1 LDKIYGNDTA
11 TVCEVQNQ
19 IFLFNE
25 TVNFMKFNQVTIKDI
40 ARELGI
46 SPSTVSRALK
56 DHPDISVATKKAVNE
71 LADKLNYQPNIVALN
86 LRQKK
91 TNTIGVIIPEI
102 VHFFFSTVISGI
114 EDVAYTA
121 GYNVILAQSNESY
134 QREITDMKALFNS
147 RVDGMLL
154 SISRETTN
162 FDHIESIIS
171 KGVPIVFYD
180 RMYNSPNSSKVIV
193 DDYAGAKE
201 AVNHLIEQGCKKIAH
216 INGSPNLIISID
228 RFRGYTEALQEN
240 KLAVDDDLIVNCQ
253 SGTFEEGKKAALKLL
268 SQKNIPDAI
277 FAGNDPMA
285 MGAMMAIKEK
295 GLKIPQDVAIVGFS
309 NWFFGELMDPSLTT
323 VDQPG
328 FEMGQEAARLL
339 IRQIEMKDKED
350 FDPQPETKI
359 LKTRLVIRNSS
370 LKKDIKKR

>member
-1 LDKIYGNDTA
+1 
-11 TVCEVQNQ
+11 
-19 IFLFNE
+19 
-25 TVNFMKFNQVTIKDI
+25 MKFNQVTIKDI

-56 DHPDISVATKKAVNE
+56 DHPDISIETKKAVNA

-114 EDVAYTA
+114 EDVAYQA
-121 GYNVILAQSNESY
+121 GYNVILCQSNESY
-134 QREITDMKALFNS
+134 QRELTDIKALFNS

-154 SISRETTN
+154 SLSRETTN

-180 RMYNSPNSSKVIV
+180 RMYNSPTSSKVIV

-201 AVNHLIEQGCKKIAH
+201 AVQHLIDQGCTKIAH
-216 INGSPNLIISID
+216 LEAAPNLMISID
-228 RFRGYTEALQEN
+228 RLKGFEDALREN
-240 KLAVDDDLIVNCQ
+240 NMEVKPEYIMECH
-253 SGTFEEGKKAALKLL
+253 SGTFEEGKKATRKLL
-268 SQKNIPDAI
+268 SLPNPPDAI
-277 FAGNDPMA
+277 FANNDPMA

-295 GLKIPQDVAIVGFS
+295 GLKIPQDIAIVGFS
-309 NWFFGELMDPSLTT
+309 NWFFGELLEPSLTT

-339 IRQIEMKDKED
+339 IRHIEMKEKEVA
-350 FDPQPETKI
+350 DPITETKI
-359 LKTRLVIRNSS
+359 LKTKLVIRNSS
-370 LKKDIKKR
+370 LKNGGKK

>member
-1 LDKIYGNDTA
+1 
-11 TVCEVQNQ
+11 
-19 IFLFNE
+19 
-25 TVNFMKFNQVTIKDI
+25 MKFNQVTIKDI
-40 ARELGI
+40 ARELNI

-56 DHPDISVATKKAVNE
+56 DHPDISVDTKKAVNA

-91 TNTIGVIIPEI
+91 TNTIGVIIPEV

-114 EDVAYTA
+114 EDVAYQA

-134 QREITDMKALFNS
+134 AREVAHVKALFNS

-154 SISRETTN
+154 SLSRETAN
-162 FDHIESIIS
+162 FDHVESIIS

-180 RMYNSPNSSKVIV
+180 RMYNSPTSSKVIV

-201 AVNHLIEQGCKKIAH
+201 AVNHLITEGCKNIVHLVGA
-216 INGSPNLIISID
+216 PNLIISVD
-228 RFRGYTEALQEN
+228 RLRGYKDALKEN
-240 KLAVDDDLIVNCQ
+240 KMEINENLILSCD
-253 SGTFEEGKKAALKLL
+253 SGTFEEGKSVTQKLL
-268 SQKNIPDAI
+268 ASGTKFDAI
-277 FAGNDPMA
+277 FANNDPMA
-285 MGAMMAIKEK
+285 MGAMVAIKEK
-295 GLKIPQDVAIVGFS
+295 GLKIPQDIAIVGFS

-323 VDQPG
+323 IDQPG

-339 IRQIEMKDKED
+339 IKQIDMKEKDQYEPVEEIKV
-350 FDPQPETKI
+350 

-370 LKKDIKKR
+370 LKKQLKKK

>member
-1 LDKIYGNDTA
+1 
-11 TVCEVQNQ
+11 
-19 IFLFNE
+19 
-25 TVNFMKFNQVTIKDI
+25 MKFNQVTIKDI

-56 DHPDISVATKKAVNE
+56 DHPDISVETKKAVNE

-114 EDVAYTA
+114 EDVAYEA

-134 QREITDMKALFNS
+134 EREATDMKALFNS
-147 RVDGMLL
+147 RVDGLLL

-171 KGVPIVFYD
+171 KGLPIVIYD
-180 RMYNSPNSSKVIV
+180 RMYNNPNMSNVIV

-201 AVNHLIEQGCKKIAH
+201 AVNHLISQGCKRIAQ
-216 INGSPNLIISID
+216 INAAPNLIISID
-228 RFRGYTEALQEN
+228 RLKGYTDALKEHN
-240 KLAVDDDLIVNCQ
+240 LPVDESLIIDCT
-253 SGTFEEGKKAALKLL
+253 SGTFEEGKKAVKKLL
-268 SQKNIPDAI
+268 SLPKPPDAI
-277 FAGNDPMA
+277 FANSDPLA
-285 MGAMMAIKEK
+285 MGAMMMIKER
-295 GLKIPQDVAIVGFS
+295 GLKIPQDIAVVGFS
-309 NWFFGELMDPSLTT
+309 NWSFGELMEPSLTT

-339 IRQIEMKDKED
+339 IRQIEMRAKDES
-350 FDPQPETKI
+350 DPLPETKI
-359 LKTRLVIRNSS
+359 LKTKLVIRNSS
-370 LKKDIKKR
+370 LKKGTKK

>member
-1 LDKIYGNDTA
+1 
-11 TVCEVQNQ
+11 
-19 IFLFNE
+19 
-25 TVNFMKFNQVTIKDI
+25 MKFNQVTIKDI

-71 LADKLNYQPNIVALN
+71 LAEKLNYQPNIVALN

-201 AVNHLIEQGCKKIAH
+201 AVNHLIEQGCKRIAH

-228 RFRGYTEALQEN
+228 RFRGYTEALEEN
-240 KLAVDDDLIVNCQ
+240 KIEVKEELIVNCP
-253 SGTFEEGKKAALKLL
+253 SGTFEEGKRATNKLLALKT
-268 SQKNIPDAI
+268 IPDAI

-295 GLKIPQDVAIVGFS
+295 GLRIPQDVAIVGFS
-309 NWFFGELMDPSLTT
+309 NWFFGELMEPSLTT

-339 IRQIEMKDKED
+339 IRQIEVKDKDDD

-359 LKTRLVIRNSS
+359 LKTKLVIRNSS
-370 LKKDIKKR
+370 LKKGAKK